1 MEVVKMYST
10 NDYLSAIEP
19 SITIK
24 LNTLAKSMKAHGI
37 DVVDLTAGE
46 PDFPTP
52 KEICEAAIN
61 AINEGFTKYT
71 AAAGIMELREKIAE
85 KLSKENFIPVEAKNI
100 VVTNGAKNAIFNA
113 LSAIVNPG
121 DEVIIIA
128 PAWVSY
134 IPQVKLLGAIPVVLC
149 TSFENGFIPEI
160 SKLREI
166 VNTKTKA
173 IIINSPNNPTGAV
186 YPKEF
191 FKNLVELAQEA
202 KFYIISDEIYEKLIY
217 EGEHFSP
224 ASLSMENVITVNG
237 FSKAYSMT
245 GWRIGYVAANDFI
258 ISNISK
264 IQSHTASNVNSITQ
278 KAAVRAFDVDTN
290 YMVEEF
296 KKRRDFLA
304 TELEKIGVK
313 FLKPSGAFYFFMD
326 FSSFLGKSSMGK
338 KLETGFDVC
347 EVLLKEFKLALV
359 PGEGFEAPGFVRLSF
374 AASMESLEKA
384 INRIKEF
391 LESLI

>member
-1 MEVVKMYST
+1 MYST

>member
-1 MEVVKMYST
+1 MYST

-52 KEICEAAIN
+52 KAICEAAIN

-134 IPQVKLLGAIPVVLC
+134 IPQVKLLGAIPIVLC

-296 KKRRDFLA
+296 RKRRDFLA

-384 INRIKEF
+384 INRIKGF

>member
-1 MEVVKMYST
+1 MYST

-374 AASMESLEKA
+374 AAPMESLEKA

>member
-1 MEVVKMYST
+1 MYST

-52 KEICEAAIN
+52 KAICEAAIN

-134 IPQVKLLGAIPVVLC
+134 IPQVKLLGAIPIVLC

-296 KKRRDFLA
+296 RKRRDFLA

-384 INRIKEF
+384 INRIK
-391 LESLI
+391 

>member
-52 KEICEAAIN
+52 KAICEAAIN

>member
-1 MEVVKMYST
+1 MYST

-173 IIINSPNNPTGAV
+173 IIINSPNNPTGVV